1 MDCSVYLSCKTI
13 PIIESSC
20 GMKFGPFNG
29 GLEGHGDLLREAGL
43 NNTASTSTSTSTSS
57 ITGGKRTNEWFKV
70 YDFSA
75 ENAGNTGGNITNVQN
90 GNVMNASR
98 HWRIMK
104 REEEDDLWCPL
115 GPAENCIPRVD
126 PDDGVTTDKR
136 EDRGDREDKD
146 DATEE
151 EADMCTSRSSVGSTP
166 TCSTRGS
173 NNDDAE
179 VMKEESRKRP
189 EFLFALS
196 FTCFI
201 IFSWVRR
208 ITETISTSV
217 NAMYDEMKSK
227 TATISSRVISCVSC
241 IANKKKKE

>member
-1 MDCSVYLSCKTI
+1 MDFSIYLYCKTI

-43 NNTASTSTSTSTSS
+43 VNNTTS
-57 ITGGKRTNEWFKV
+57 TNEWFKI
-70 YDFSA
+70 YDFTA
-75 ENAGNTGGNITNVQN
+75 EHAGIVPDGD
-90 GNVMNASR
+90 VMNVSR
-98 HWRIMK
+98 NWRIMK

-126 PDDGVTTDKR
+126 PDGGVTTDEKR
-136 EDRGDREDKD
+136 EDRD

-151 EADMCTSRSSVGSTP
+151 EEEGDMYTSSSSIGST
-166 TCSTRGS
+166 TSIDIRRS

-179 VMKEESRKRP
+179 VIKEESRKRP
-189 EFLFALS
+189 EFPTGS
-196 FTCFI
+196 I
-201 IFSWVRR
+201 IFSWFRR
-208 ITETISTSV
+208 ITETICTSV

-227 TATISSRVISCVSC
+227 TAFALSPVITCFSC
-241 IANKKKKE
+241 ISNKMKKE